1 MDHACKCSTI
11 YNTVV
16 NRQTQHQ
23 LEQMHIALTSC
34 GFANGIMVINMPV
47 FVCHFGV
54 LLFCCFSV
62 EMLTDDQI
70 SSLMLDQEIQDA
82 CEEVLGTPISEIS
95 PLIHDMKRCDEQQ
108 LQQTPQHHKNVA
120 MPANAGL
127 ETNTD

>member
-1 MDHACKCSTI
+1 MIPERIIFVS
-11 YNTVV
+11 
-16 NRQTQHQ
+16 R
-23 LEQMHIALTSC
+23 
-34 GFANGIMVINMPV
+34 GITV
-47 FVCHFGV
+47 FVHSVGE

-95 PLIHDMKRCDEQQ
+95 PLIQDMKKRDEQ
-108 LQQTPQHHKNVA
+108 LQQTPQHQKNAA

-127 ETNTD
+127 ETNKD